1 MLRTCCLL
9 LFALLFQG
17 CVYSLI
23 KCHSANTLDIS
34 GYLDGN
40 KELVAKYDLVYLLDG
55 DTLPVSQYC
64 YCGFDKARV
73 ENGEIRYFG
82 NFFRNIFVN
91 GSDFNCGLAMRGRHQ
106 VEIFLTE
113 KISGESTL
121 LAKKNVDMD
130 SHPAALILTQV
141 YFGNN
146 RSLYKRRGYNNIEWG
161 EMKQIVLENTNDT
174 LYHHTAK
181 YISYDV
187 NERYSENMTEVI
199 GD

>member
-17 CVYSLI
+17 CVMSMM
-23 KCHSANTLDIS
+23 KCHTANTLNIW
-34 GYLDGN
+34 GAIDGDR
-40 KELVAKYDLVYLLDG
+40 ELIEKYKLVYIVGG
-55 DTLPVSQYC
+55 DTAHLKKTKKYRDDDPSIHDSFKKYSRG
-64 YCGFDKARV
+64 Y
-73 ENGEIRYFG
+73 
-82 NFFRNIFVN
+82 RNIWVRL
-91 GSDFNCGLAMRGRHQ
+91 SEMNCGYPLRGKND
-106 VEIFLTE
+106 VEIFLVDR
-113 KISGESTL
+113 ISRKSTL
-121 LAKKNVDMD
+121 LEKKKIDMD
-130 SHPAALILTQV
+130 EFPSVLVLTQV

-146 RSLYKRRGYNNIEWG
+146 RSLYKKRGYNNIDWG